1 MKPIRSEFSTATTAC
16 LLVFFLSAPASAQLK
31 PEAPRIKTVDMK
43 GDPAVGEKVYLQ
55 TCWTCHGVAGDGKGP
70 AAGGMKP
77 PPTDF
82 TTVEALNE
90 RSEGQI
96 LDAIVKGKPGTAMF
110 PQPLDP
116 QSIVNVAAYLR
127 TLARSPLQEKALVE
141 ALSRG
146 DREAGR
152 ALYNSRCWHC
162 HGPTGRGNGPA
173 AAALKPKP
181 ADFTDPDLVVA
192 RTGSRLYRVLTAGVP
207 GTAMAPQDLT
217 EKEKFDL
224 IAYLRSLVQY
234 SGTKTA
240 AGEDRAEG
248 KPGSGKEIYDQR
260 CWSCHGTRGE
270 ADGPAATAMIPPPT
284 RFADYEKM
292 KERPAADWYNA
303 IQLGVPGTAMY
314 PQRLTDQEAWDLVAY
329 LRTLGRRKAEAP

>member
-1 MKPIRSEFSTATTAC
+1 MKPTRIEFYCGATAC
-16 LLVFFLSAPASAQLK
+16 LLALALSAQAFAQLK
-31 PEAPRIKTVDMK
+31 PEAPRIKTVNMK
-43 GDPAVGEKVYLQ
+43 GDPATGEKVYLQ
-55 TCWTCHGVAGDGKGP
+55 SCWTCHGLAGDGKGP

-82 TTVEALNE
+82 SSAEALQQ
-90 RSEGQI
+90 RSEGEI
-96 LDAIVKGKPGTAMF
+96 LDAIVKGKPGTAMY

-116 QSIVNVAAYLR
+116 QAIVDVAAYLR
-127 TLARSPLQEKALVE
+127 SLARSPLQEKALVE

-146 DREAGR
+146 DKEAGR
-152 ALYNSRCWHC
+152 ALYNSRCWTC
-162 HGPTGRGNGPA
+162 HGSTGRGNGPA

-181 ADFTDPDLVVA
+181 ADFTDPELVVA

-207 GTAMAPQDLT
+207 GTAMAPQDLN

-234 SGTKTA
+234 SESKTTT
-240 AGEDRAEG
+240 EDDKAEG
-248 KPGSGKEIYDQR
+248 NLGSGKEIYDKR
-260 CWSCHGTRGE
+260 CWSCHGGRGE

-292 KERPAADWYNA
+292 KDRPPAEWFNA

-314 PQRLTDQEAWDLVAY
+314 PQRLTDREAWDLVAY
-329 LRTLGRRKAEAP
+329 LRTLGRRKTEAP